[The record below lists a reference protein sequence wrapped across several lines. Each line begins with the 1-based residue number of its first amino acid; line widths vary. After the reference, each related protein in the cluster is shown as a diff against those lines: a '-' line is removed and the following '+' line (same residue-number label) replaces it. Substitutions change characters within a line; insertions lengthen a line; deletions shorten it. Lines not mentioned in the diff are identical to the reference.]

1 MSRDFE
7 SGKPEIIKCCAYC
20 EHASVLRDEDYILCE
35 KKGVVAQTF
44 RCRRFVYDPTKRIP
58 RRLHAMPKLDMDS
71 IDKTI

>member
-7 SGKPEIIKCCAYC
+7 NGRPEIIKCCAYC
-20 EHASVLRDEDYILCE
+20 EHASILRDEDYILCR
-35 KKGVVAQTF
+35 KKGVVSQAF

-58 RRLHAMPKLDMDS
+58 KRLPTMPELDVAL